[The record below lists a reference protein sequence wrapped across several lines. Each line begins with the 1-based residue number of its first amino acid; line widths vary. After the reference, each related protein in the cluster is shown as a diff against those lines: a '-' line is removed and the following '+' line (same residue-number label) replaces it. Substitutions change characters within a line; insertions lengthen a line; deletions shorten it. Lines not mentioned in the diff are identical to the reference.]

1 MVRGPDPRLV
11 EENDM
16 NEHKGRIA
24 SAFSAQADVYD
35 AAADLQWLVAE
46 HLSDQITARIKKA
59 PERVLEIGCGTGFL
73 SARLAEAFPETRLLL
88 TDIAPTMLSRCRT
101 RVGNRHDYK
110 VLDGE
115 RPEGLVGKFDL
126 IASNLAFQWFVDL
139 PGALARLAELLAPG
153 GQMIFS
159 TLGQAT
165 FTEWRRA
172 HQTLDLACGTPTYPT
187 PEEFPWPA
195 APFEHDHAEEMIL
208 HPYADGRDFV
218 NSLKLLGASE
228 PAPGYRPLSPGAMRR
243 LLASLE
249 HGFEATY
256 HVIYGEVRR

>member
-1 MVRGPDPRLV
+1 
-11 EENDM
+11 M

-46 HLSDQITARIKKA
+46 RLAEQIT
-59 PERVLEIGCGTGFL
+59 ERVRKNPQRILEIGCGTGFL
-73 SARLAEAFPETRLLL
+73 SARLAEAFPQAQLVL
-88 TDIAPTMLSRCRT
+88 TDIAPTMLARCKA
-101 RVGNRHDYK
+101 RVGDRHEFK

-115 RPEGLVGKFDL
+115 RPEGLTGQFDL

-139 PGALARLAELLAPG
+139 PGALERLAELLAPG
-153 GQMIFS
+153 GQLMFA
-159 TLGQAT
+159 TLGVET
-165 FTEWRRA
+165 FREWRKA
-172 HQTLDLACGTPTYPT
+172 HETLGLACGTPVYPK
-187 PEEFPWPA
+187 PDAFPWPA
-195 APFEHDHAEEMIL
+195 APFTHDHTDELIL

-228 PAPGYRPLSPGAMRR
+228 PAPGYKPLSPGAMRK

-249 HGFEATY
+249 GGFEATY
-256 HVIYGEVRR
+256 HVIYGEIRR

>member
-1 MVRGPDPRLV
+1 
-11 EENDM
+11 M

-46 HLSDQITARIKKA
+46 RLSEQIVSRVKKA
-59 PERVLEIGCGTGFL
+59 PQRILEIGCGTGFL
-73 SARLAEAFPETRLLL
+73 SARLADAFPDSHLFL
-88 TDIAPTMLSRCRT
+88 TDIAPTMLARCKARL
-101 RVGNRHDYK
+101 GDRHHYK

-115 RPEGLVGKFDL
+115 RPEGLSGQFDL

-139 PGALARLAELLAPG
+139 PGALARLADLLAPG
-153 GQMIFS
+153 GQMIFA
-159 TLGQAT
+159 TLGQET

-172 HQTLDLACGTPTYPT
+172 HQLLDLSCGTPTYPK
-187 PEEFPWPA
+187 PENFPWPEP
-195 APFEHDHAEEMIL
+195 PFAHDYIDEKIL
-208 HPYADGRDFV
+208 HPYADGRDFI

-243 LLASLE
+243 LLAALSE
-249 HGFEATY
+249 GFDATY

>member
-1 MVRGPDPRLV
+1 MVRGANPHLV
-11 EENDM
+11 EESMM

-24 SAFSAQADVYD
+24 SAFTAQADVYD

-46 HLSDQITARIKKA
+46 RLAEQIVSRVRKA
-59 PERVLEIGCGTGFL
+59 PKRILEIGCGTGFL
-73 SARLAEAFPETRLLL
+73 SARLADAFPETRLLL
-88 TDIAPTMLSRCRT
+88 TDIAPTMLSRCKT
-101 RVGNRHDYK
+101 RLGGKHDYK

-115 RPEGLVGKFDL
+115 RPEGLTGGFDL

-139 PGALARLAELLAPG
+139 PGALARLADLLAPG
-153 GQMIFS
+153 GQMIFA
-159 TLGQAT
+159 TLGHDT

-172 HQTLDLACGTPTYPT
+172 HQRLDLACGTPTYPT

-195 APFEHDHAEEMIL
+195 QPFTHDYADEKII

-228 PAPGYRPLSPGAMRR
+228 PIPGHRPLSPGAMRK
-243 LLASLE
+243 LLASLSE
-249 HGFEATY
+249 GFDATY